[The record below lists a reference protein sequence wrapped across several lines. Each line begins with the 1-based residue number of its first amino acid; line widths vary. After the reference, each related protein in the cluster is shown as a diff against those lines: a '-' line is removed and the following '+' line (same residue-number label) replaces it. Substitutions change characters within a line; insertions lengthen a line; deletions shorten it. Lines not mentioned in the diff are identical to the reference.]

1 MAQTNRLRQIGADEP
16 VPELIQPP
24 APPPPRVEPHQSANM
39 QAITNMLM
47 IALKALSQR
56 TIVALASLVDL
67 ALAASVFVLWLIVIA
82 TPSVLQLVG
91 LGIYAGFVLIAL
103 FMRRGI

>member
-1 MAQTNRLRQIGADEP
+1 MPQPNRLRPIGVDEP

-24 APPPPRVEPHQSANM
+24 SPPPRLDPAQPSASM
-39 QAITNMLM
+39 QAVTNMLM

-56 TIVALASLVDL
+56 TVIALASLVDL
-67 ALAASVFVLWLIVIA
+67 ALSASVFALWVIVIS
-82 TPSVLQLVG
+82 TPTVLQLIG
-91 LGIYAGFVLIAL
+91 LGIYAMFVLIAL

>member
-1 MAQTNRLRQIGADEP
+1 MMAQTNRLKPVGEDEP

-24 APPPPRVEPHQSANM
+24 PPRPAPQPANVSAL
-39 QAITNMLM
+39 TGMLM

-67 ALAASVFVLWLIVIA
+67 ALAGSVFVLWVLVIA
-82 TPSVLQLVG
+82 EPTTLQLVG
-91 LGIYAGFVLIAL
+91 LGMYGAFVLSAL
-103 FMRRGI
+103 FMRRRS

>member
-1 MAQTNRLRQIGADEP
+1 
-16 VPELIQPP
+16 
-24 APPPPRVEPHQSANM
+24 M

-56 TIVALASLVDL
+56 TIIALASLVDL
-67 ALAASVFVLWLIVIA
+67 ALAASVFVLWMIVIS
-82 TPSVLQLVG
+82 TPTTLQLIG
-91 LGIYAGFVLIAL
+91 LGMYGMFVLIAL